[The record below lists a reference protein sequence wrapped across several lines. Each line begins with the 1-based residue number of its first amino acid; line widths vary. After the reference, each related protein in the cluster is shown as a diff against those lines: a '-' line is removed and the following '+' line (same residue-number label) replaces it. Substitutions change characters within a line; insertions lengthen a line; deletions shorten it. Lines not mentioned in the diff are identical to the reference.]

1 MWQNHVAR
9 LDVADQPDDL
19 WQLVYFG
26 YDGHGSTRVLTSP
39 AGEVTENHECD
50 AFGELL
56 DADDG

>member
-1 MWQNHVAR
+1 M
-9 LDVADQPDDL
+9 DVAEQPDDL